1 MFRRVAIIGGGAAG
15 ATLLSELLERRPA
28 AQPLHLDW
36 YTGGGTPGR
45 GVAYSTRSERHL
57 LNVRAAS
64 MGMFA
69 SRPGGFL
76 EYMQKR
82 DPAISGNDFLPRCWY
97 GDYLEAET
105 ARALAHARDSGH
117 DVRIVPYEVDAIVP
131 ENNGVTLFQG
141 ETTTHVEAA
150 VLALGA
156 LTPRALPGVDDAA
169 LASGR
174 YVTLPWQL
182 LADAKPDTQAH
193 KVLIIGLGL
202 TAVDVIV
209 ELAAQWPNA
218 HFTAISRHGVLPEM
232 HQATASMPYEDSE
245 ELVESMREAPD
256 LRYWVH
262 LLRDAIEHTDDWR
275 RVVDSLRPYT
285 ANLWSALPPQDRARF
300 LRHARW
306 AWERARHRLPPK
318 VARSIAALE
327 KEGRLQRLRGHM
339 HDVTLTSEGLQMT
352 FAPKGDAAER
362 QLHAD
367 LIVQSVG
374 LETDVRRTQHP
385 LLQQMMTNGHI
396 RSDPFGLGIDTTR
409 DGRVLHGDTPWP
421 RLFAMGSMLRG
432 TLWESTAMPEI
443 RQQARQLAD
452 QILAD

>member
-15 ATLLSELLERRPA
+15 ATLLSELLERPVS
-28 AQPLHLDW
+28 QPLHLDW

-45 GVAYSTRSERHL
+45 GVAYGTRSERHL

-69 SRPGGFL
+69 NRPGGFL

-82 DPAISGNDFLPRCWY
+82 DPSISGTDFLPRCWY

-105 ARALAHARDSGH
+105 ATALARARDNGH
-117 DVRIVPYEVDAIVP
+117 DVRIVPHEVDAAVP
-131 ENNGVTLFQG
+131 ENDGVTLFQG
-141 ETTTHVEAA
+141 ETTTRVEAA

-156 LTPRALPGVDDAA
+156 LTPRPLPGVHDDA

-174 YVTLPWQL
+174 YITLPWQL

-193 KVLIIGLGL
+193 NVLVIGLGL

-209 ELAAQWPNA
+209 ELAAKWPNA
-218 HFTAISRHGVLPEM
+218 HFTAISRHGVLPEV
-232 HQATASMPYEDSE
+232 HRSAASLPYEDTE
-245 ELVESMREAPD
+245 YLVESMGEIPD
-256 LRYWVH
+256 IRYWIHV
-262 LLRDAIEHTDDWR
+262 LRDAIEHVDDWR
-275 RVVDSLRPYT
+275 RVVDSLRPHT
-285 ANLWSALPPQDRARF
+285 AKLWGQLPHDDRARF

-306 AWERARHRLPPK
+306 AWERARHRLPPQ
-318 VARSIAALE
+318 VARIINTLE

-339 HDVTLTSEGLQMT
+339 HSVALTSQGLQMT
-352 FAPKGDAAER
+352 FAPKSEHAER
-362 QLHAD
+362 KLDAD
-367 LIVQSVG
+367 IIIQSVG
-374 LETDVRRTQHP
+374 LETDVRRTQHT

-396 RSDPFGLGIDTTR
+396 RSDPFGLGIEATP
-409 DGRVLHGDTPWP
+409 DGRVLHNGIAWP

>member
-15 ATLLSELLERRPA
+15 ATLLSELLERPVS
-28 AQPLHLDW
+28 QPLHLDW
-36 YTGGGTPGR
+36 YTGGGTPGH
-45 GVAYSTRSERHL
+45 GVAYSTRSQRHL

-105 ARALAHARDSGH
+105 ASALIHARDKGH
-117 DVRIVPYEVDAIVP
+117 DVRIVPYELDAMVP
-131 ENNGVTLFQG
+131 ENDGVTLFQG
-141 ETTTHVEAA
+141 ETTTRVEAA

-156 LTPRALPGVDDAA
+156 LTPRALPGVDSDA
-169 LASGR
+169 LSSGR

-182 LADAKPDTQAH
+182 LADAKPDTQTH
-193 KVLIIGLGL
+193 NVLVIGLGL

-218 HFTAISRHGVLPEM
+218 RFTAISRHGVLPEV
-232 HQATASMPYEDSE
+232 HKASASLPYEDTE
-245 ELVESMREAPD
+245 YLVESMREVPD
-256 LRYWVH
+256 LRYWIHV
-262 LLRDAIEHTDDWR
+262 LRDAIEHTDDWR
-275 RVVDSLRPYT
+275 RVVDSLRPHT
-285 ANLWSALPPQDRARF
+285 AKLWGFLPHDDRARF

-306 AWERARHRLPPK
+306 AWERARHRLPPQ
-318 VARSIAALE
+318 VARAIAALE
-327 KEGRLQRLRGHM
+327 KEGRLHRLRGHM
-339 HDVTLTSEGLQMT
+339 HHVALTDQGLQMT
-352 FAPKGDAAER
+352 FAPKGEQAKQKLD
-362 QLHAD
+362 AD
-367 LIVQSVG
+367 LIIQSVG
-374 LETDVRRTQHP
+374 LETDVRRTQHI

-396 RSDPFGLGIDTTR
+396 RSDPFGLGLDATP
-409 DGRVLHGDTPWP
+409 DGRVLHDGTAWP

-452 QILAD
+452 HILAD